1 VSKKLKSTLNNP
13 SLLKSLSKDDGIIQV
28 VIETPKGSRNKYA
41 FDEKQRVF
49 LGSTAGGRELR

>member
-49 LGSTAGGRELR
+49 FGVDRGWS